1 MSAKPTSSTQA
12 GDFRPEELLGQ
23 LKAEQLSRNYDTT
36 VRFIEAVLGVRL
48 DACSLRES
56 LRDGVV
62 LCRLINKLRPGA
74 VKRINTRSIPFTQME
89 NISNFLAAAQ
99 SLGLDSSDLFQTV
112 DLYEGKNMPRV
123 VMTLLT
129 IAR

>member
-1 MSAKPTSSTQA
+1 MATK
-12 GDFRPEELLGQ
+12 
-23 LKAEQLSRNYDTT
+23 
-36 VRFIEAVLGVRL
+36 FIEAVLGL
-48 DACSLRES
+48 QLEAAALKDS

-62 LCRLINKLRPGA
+62 LCRLINTLRPGA
-74 VKRINTRSIPFTQME
+74 IKRINTKTLPFTQME
-89 NISNFLAAAQ
+89 NISNFLTAAQ
-99 SLGLDSSDLFQTV
+99 KLGLDSTDLFQTV